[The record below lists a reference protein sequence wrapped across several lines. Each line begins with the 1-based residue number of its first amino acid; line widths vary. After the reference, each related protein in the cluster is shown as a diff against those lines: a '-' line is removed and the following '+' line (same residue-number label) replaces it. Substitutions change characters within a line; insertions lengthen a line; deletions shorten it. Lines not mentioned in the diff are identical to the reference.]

1 MSSGVTLDLD
11 PKRKRVITWIVLG
24 AIFVVLVIIAAA
36 VFSHAKTNVQ
46 ASNKADQLQS
56 KLTAAGL
63 PVPDKNQI
71 VRVLGNDGGAMCH
84 DPSSGLE
91 QAQLQQQM
99 YNGADGPGARPT
111 ISDVDVVQGEL
122 IALSIYCPEKVG
134 EFTQQVKNNYKFD
147 DVIRN

>member
-1 MSSGVTLDLD
+1 MSGVTLDLD
-11 PKRKRVITWIVLG
+11 PKRKRVITWVVLG

-36 VFSHAKTNVQ
+36 VFNSAKTNVQ
-46 ASNKADQLQS
+46 ASNKADELQS

-111 ISDVDVVQGEL
+111 IADVNVVQGEL
-122 IALSIYCPEKVG
+122 IALSIYCPEQVA
-134 EFTQQVKNNYKFD
+134 EFTQQIKNNYKFD